1 MCDGEQG
8 REGGAA
14 EGEKE
19 GGERASDLVDAL
31 ERERMAVA
39 ATARLQEERTTL
51 NERITLLTNET
62 SRLETRLEHTTPQME
77 LAGVGA
83 ETSTLTGGG
92 GHLWHGWHR
101 SFVIGRYWTGLWCL
115 SSFDLCPMLKKIFLH
130 EATLA
135 FAFIFIKVSN
145 VQICVQLDQRFPCM
159 HASLIKSSI

>member
-19 GGERASDLVDAL
+19 GGERDANLVDAL

-83 ETSTLTGGG
+83 ETSTLTGGV
-92 GHLWHGWHR
+92 GHPWHGR
-101 SFVIGRYWTGLWCL
+101 RKT
-115 SSFDLCPMLKKIFLH
+115 
-130 EATLA
+130 
-135 FAFIFIKVSN
+135 
-145 VQICVQLDQRFPCM
+145 R
-159 HASLIKSSI
+159 

>member
-14 EGEKE
+14 EGVKE

-31 ERERMAVA
+31 ERDRMAVA

-92 GHLWHGWHR
+92 VIFGTVGTDPSSSEDIGLGCGVCLPLIFVQRSRRSSCMKLRLHLPL
-101 SFVIGRYWTGLWCL
+101 F
-115 SSFDLCPMLKKIFLH
+115 SS
-130 EATLA
+130 
-135 FAFIFIKVSN
+135 
-145 VQICVQLDQRFPCM
+145 R
-159 HASLIKSSI
+159 